1 MKSKKVNYS
10 LFSFVEMGE
19 LTELDKERLRTRVR
33 QANSIIK
40 HEYEKNPD
48 NPIFDEISHSV
59 FMLSGSEKIGAP
71 TIPIP
76 RKWTVEKANELL
88 DIVSYVKEGTQIS
101 DEYSQNLDT
110 VFNNINRDRE
120 LSGQEPLDQLDKQKL
135 LNVFRSSEWKKLSE
149 LKEFGSK
156 NALNQVE
163 KMLSSSTNDKSI
175 TTGDITR
182 ILGDF
187 IKLSDEQRSETSLTG
202 FVDDEIY
209 KLQH

>member
-1 MKSKKVNYS
+1 MKSKKVKYS
-10 LFSFVEMGE
+10 LFSFVEKGE
-19 LTELDKERLRTRVR
+19 LTELDKERLRTLTR
-33 QANSIIK
+33 QANSRIK
-40 HEYEKNPD
+40 REYEKNPD
-48 NPIFDEISHSV
+48 NPIFDIISHSV
-59 FMLSGSEKIGAP
+59 FMITGSEKIGAP
-71 TIPIP
+71 TIPIS
-76 RKWTVEKANELL
+76 RKWTIEKANELL
-88 DIVSYVKEGTQIS
+88 DIVSFVKEGTQIS

-120 LSGQEPLDQLDKQKL
+120 LSGQKPLDKLDKQKL

-175 TTGDITR
+175 TTSDITR

-187 IKLSDEQRSETSLTG
+187 IKLSDEERSKTSLTG

>member
-1 MKSKKVNYS
+1 
-10 LFSFVEMGE
+10 
-19 LTELDKERLRTRVR
+19 
-33 QANSIIK
+33 
-40 HEYEKNPD
+40 
-48 NPIFDEISHSV
+48 
-59 FMLSGSEKIGAP
+59 MLSGSEKIGAP

-76 RKWTVEKANELL
+76 RKWTVEKVGELL
-88 DIVSYVKEGTQIS
+88 DVVSFVKEGVQIS
-101 DEYSQNLDT
+101 DEYSRNLDT

-120 LSGQEPLDQLDKQKL
+120 LANQESLTQLDKQKL
-135 LNVFRSSEWKKLSE
+135 LNVFRSSEWKKLTE
-149 LKEFGSK
+149 IKEYGSK

-175 TTGDITR
+175 KTVDITR

-187 IKLSDEQRSETSLTG
+187 IKMSDKQRSETSLTG

>member
-10 LFSFVEMGE
+10 LFSFVEKGE
-19 LTELDKERLRTRVR
+19 LTELDKERLRTRVK

-59 FMLSGSEKIGAP
+59 FMLTGSEKIGAP

-88 DIVSYVKEGTQIS
+88 DIVSFVKEGTKIS
-101 DEYSQNLDT
+101 DEQSKNLDI

-120 LSGQEPLDQLDKQKL
+120 LFGQEPLDQLDKQKL

-156 NALNQVE
+156 NVLNQVE

-187 IKLSDEQRSETSLTG
+187 IKLSDERSRTSLTG

>member
-10 LFSFVEMGE
+10 LFSFVEKGE
-19 LTELDKERLRTRVR
+19 LTDLDKERLRTRIR

-48 NPIFDEISHSV
+48 NPVFDEISHSV

-76 RKWTVEKANELL
+76 RKWTIEKANELL
-88 DIVSYVKEGTQIS
+88 DIVSFVKEGTQIS
-101 DEYSQNLDT
+101 DEYRKNLDT

-135 LNVFRSSEWKKLSE
+135 LNVFRSSEWKKISE

-175 TTGDITR
+175 TTGEITR

-187 IKLSDEQRSETSLTG
+187 IKLSDKQRSETSLTG

>member
-10 LFSFVEMGE
+10 LFSFVEKGE
-19 LTELDKERLRTRVR
+19 LTELDKERLRTRIR
-33 QANSIIK
+33 QTNSIIK

-59 FMLSGSEKIGAP
+59 FMVTGSEKIGAP

-76 RKWTVEKANELL
+76 RKWTIEKAEELL
-88 DIVSYVKEGTQIS
+88 DIVSFVKEGTQIS

-120 LSGQEPLDQLDKQKL
+120 LSGQDPLTQLDKQKL
-135 LNVFRSSEWKKLSE
+135 LNVFRSSEWKKLTE
-149 LKEFGSK
+149 IKEFGSK

-182 ILGDF
+182 ILGDY
-187 IKLSDEQRSETSLTG
+187 IKLSDKQRSETSLTG

>member
-1 MKSKKVNYS
+1 M
-10 LFSFVEMGE
+10 
-19 LTELDKERLRTRVR
+19 TELDKERIRTRVR

-40 HEYEKNPD
+40 REYEKNPD
-48 NPIFDEISHSV
+48 NPIFDEINHSV

-76 RKWTVEKANELL
+76 RKWTVEKAEELL
-88 DIVSYVKEGTQIS
+88 DVVSFVKEGTQIS
-101 DEYSQNLDT
+101 DEYNRNLDT

-120 LSGQEPLDQLDKQKL
+120 LANQEPLTQLDKQKL
-135 LNVFRSSEWKKLSE
+135 LNVFRSSEWKKLTE
-149 LKEFGSK
+149 IKEFGSK

-175 TTGDITR
+175 TTVDITR

-187 IKLSDEQRSETSLTG
+187 IKLSDKQRSETSLTG

>member
-10 LFSFVEMGE
+10 LFSFVEKGE
-19 LTELDKERLRTRVR
+19 LTELDKERIRTRVR

-40 HEYEKNPD
+40 REYEKNPD

-76 RKWTVEKANELL
+76 RKWTIEKAGELL
-88 DIVSYVKEGTQIS
+88 DIISFVKEGTQIS
-101 DEYSQNLDT
+101 DEYSKNLDT

-120 LSGQEPLDQLDKQKL
+120 LSGQEPLNQLDKQKL
-135 LNVFRSSEWKKLSE
+135 LNVFRSSEWKKLTE
-149 LKEFGSK
+149 IKEFGSK
-156 NALNQVE
+156 NELNQVE

-182 ILGDF
+182 ILGDY
-187 IKLSDEQRSETSLTG
+187 IKLSDKQRSEKSLTG

>member
-10 LFSFVEMGE
+10 LFSFVEKGE
-19 LTELDKERLRTRVR
+19 LTNLDKERLRTRIR

-76 RKWTVEKANELL
+76 RKWTVKKAEELL
-88 DIVSYVKEGTQIS
+88 DIVSFVKEGTQIS

-120 LSGQEPLDQLDKQKL
+120 LSGQDPLTQLDKQKL
-135 LNVFRSSEWKKLSE
+135 LNVFRSSEWKKLTE
-149 LKEFGSK
+149 IKEFGSK

-163 KMLSSSTNDKSI
+163 KMLASSTNNKSI

-182 ILGDF
+182 ILGDY
-187 IKLSDEQRSETSLTG
+187 IKLSDKQRSETSLTG

>member
-1 MKSKKVNYS
+1 M
-10 LFSFVEMGE
+10 
-19 LTELDKERLRTRVR
+19 TELDKERIRTRVR

-40 HEYEKNPD
+40 REYKKNPD
-48 NPIFDEISHSV
+48 NPIFDEINHSV

-76 RKWTVEKANELL
+76 RKWTVEKAEELL
-88 DIVSYVKEGTQIS
+88 DVVSFVKEGTQIS
-101 DEYSQNLDT
+101 DEYSRNLDT

-120 LSGQEPLDQLDKQKL
+120 LANQEPMTQLDKQKL
-135 LNVFRSSEWKKLSE
+135 LNVFRSSEWKKLTE
-149 LKEFGSK
+149 IKEFGSK

-175 TTGDITR
+175 TTVDITR

-187 IKLSDEQRSETSLTG
+187 IKLSDKQRSETSLTG

>member
-10 LFSFVEMGE
+10 LFSFVEKGE
-19 LTELDKERLRTRVR
+19 LTELDKERLRTRIR

-40 HEYEKNPD
+40 HEYKKNPD

-71 TIPIP
+71 TIPVP
-76 RKWTVEKANELL
+76 RKWTIEKAEELL

-110 VFNNINRDRE
+110 VFNNINRDRK
-120 LSGQEPLDQLDKQKL
+120 LSGQDPLTQLDKQKL
-135 LNVFRSSEWKKLSE
+135 LNVFRSSEWKKLTE
-149 LKEFGSK
+149 IKEFGSK

-163 KMLSSSTNDKSI
+163 KMLSSSTNNKSI

-182 ILGDF
+182 ILGDY
-187 IKLSDEQRSETSLTG
+187 IKLSDKQRSEISLTG
-202 FVDDEIY
+202 FVDNEIY

>member
-10 LFSFVEMGE
+10 LFSFVEKGE

-59 FMLSGSEKIGAP
+59 FMLTGSEKIGAP

-120 LSGQEPLDQLDKQKL
+120 LSGQEPLDKLDKQKL

-187 IKLSDEQRSETSLTG
+187 IKLSDKQRSETSLTG

>member
-10 LFSFVEMGE
+10 HFSFVEKGE
-19 LTELDKERLRTRVR
+19 LTELDKERLRTRIK

-71 TIPIP
+71 TISIP
-76 RKWTVEKANELL
+76 RKWTVEKAEELL
-88 DIVSYVKEGTQIS
+88 DIVSFVKEGTQIS

-120 LSGQEPLDQLDKQKL
+120 LSGQDPLTQLDKQKL
-135 LNVFRSSEWKKLSE
+135 LNVFRSSEWKKLTE
-149 LKEFGSK
+149 IKEFGSK

-163 KMLSSSTNDKSI
+163 KMLASSTNDKSI

-182 ILGDF
+182 ILGDY
-187 IKLSDEQRSETSLTG
+187 IKLSDKQRSETSLTG

>member
-10 LFSFVEMGE
+10 LFSFVEKGE
-19 LTELDKERLRTRVR
+19 LTDLDKERLRTRIR

-59 FMLSGSEKIGAP
+59 FMVSGSEKIGAP

-76 RKWTVEKANELL
+76 RKWTVEKAEELL

-120 LSGQEPLDQLDKQKL
+120 LSGQEPLTQLDKQKL
-135 LNVFRSSEWKKLSE
+135 LNVFRSSEWKKLTE
-149 LKEFGSK
+149 IKDFGSK

-163 KMLSSSTNDKSI
+163 KMLASSTNDKSI

-182 ILGDF
+182 ILGDY
-187 IKLSDEQRSETSLTG
+187 IKLSDKQRSETSLTG

>member
-10 LFSFVEMGE
+10 LFSFVEKGE
-19 LTELDKERLRTRVR
+19 LTELDKERLRTRIK

-76 RKWTVEKANELL
+76 RKWTVEKAEELL
-88 DIVSYVKEGTQIS
+88 DIVSFVKEGTQIS

-120 LSGQEPLDQLDKQKL
+120 LSGQEPLTQLDKQKL
-135 LNVFRSSEWKKLSE
+135 LNVFRSSEWKKLTE
-149 LKEFGSK
+149 IKEFGSK

-163 KMLSSSTNDKSI
+163 KMLASSTNDKSI

-182 ILGDF
+182 ILGDY
-187 IKLSDEQRSETSLTG
+187 IKLSDKQRSDTSLTG

>member
-1 MKSKKVNYS
+1 MKSKKVKYS
-10 LFSFVEMGE
+10 LFSFVEKGE
-19 LTELDKERLRTRVR
+19 LTELDKERLRTRIK

-40 HEYEKNPD
+40 HEYENNPD
-48 NPIFDEISHSV
+48 NPIFDEINHSV

-76 RKWTVEKANELL
+76 RKWTIEKANELL
-88 DIVSYVKEGTQIS
+88 DIVSFVKEGTQIS

-120 LSGQEPLDQLDKQKL
+120 LSRQDPLTQLDKQKL
-135 LNVFRSSEWKKLSE
+135 LNVFRSSEWKKLTE
-149 LKEFGSK
+149 IKEFGSK

-163 KMLSSSTNDKSI
+163 KMLASSTNDKSI

-182 ILGDF
+182 ILGDY
-187 IKLSDEQRSETSLTG
+187 IKLSDKQRSETSLTG

>member
-10 LFSFVEMGE
+10 LFSFVEKGE
-19 LTELDKERLRTRVR
+19 LTELDKERLRTVIK

-40 HEYEKNPD
+40 YEYEKNPD

-59 FMLSGSEKIGAP
+59 FMLTGSEKIGAP

-76 RKWTVEKANELL
+76 RKWTIEKAEELI
-88 DIVSYVKEGTQIS
+88 DIVSFVKEGPQIS

-149 LKEFGSK
+149 MKEFGSK
-156 NALNQVE
+156 NVLNQVE
-163 KMLSSSTNDKSI
+163 KMLASSTNDKSI

-182 ILGDF
+182 ILGDY
-187 IKLSDEQRSETSLTG
+187 IKLSDKQRSETSLTG

>member
-10 LFSFVEMGE
+10 LFSFVEKGE
-19 LTELDKERLRTRVR
+19 LTELDKERLRTRIK
-33 QANSIIK
+33 QANYIIK

-48 NPIFDEISHSV
+48 NPIFNEISHSV
-59 FMLSGSEKIGAP
+59 FMVTGSEKIGAP
-71 TIPIP
+71 TISVP
-76 RKWTVEKANELL
+76 RKWTIEKANELL
-88 DIVSYVKEGTQIS
+88 DIVSFVKEGTQIS

-120 LSGQEPLDQLDKQKL
+120 LTGQVPLTQLDKQKL
-135 LNVFRSSEWKKLSE
+135 LNVFRSSEWKKLTE
-149 LKEFGSK
+149 IKEFGSK

-175 TTGDITR
+175 ATGDITR
-182 ILGDF
+182 ILGDYL
-187 IKLSDEQRSETSLTG
+187 KLSDKQRSETSLTG

>member
-10 LFSFVEMGE
+10 LFSFVEKGE
-19 LTELDKERLRTRVR
+19 LTELDKERLRTRIK

-76 RKWTVEKANELL
+76 RKWTVEKAEELL
-88 DIVSYVKEGTQIS
+88 DIVSFVKEGTQIS
-101 DEYSQNLDT
+101 DEYSKNLDT

-120 LSGQEPLDQLDKQKL
+120 LSGQEPLTQLDKQKL
-135 LNVFRSSEWKKLSE
+135 LNVFRSSEWKKLTE
-149 LKEFGSK
+149 IKEFGSK

-163 KMLSSSTNDKSI
+163 KMLASSTNDKSI

-182 ILGDF
+182 ILGDY
-187 IKLSDEQRSETSLTG
+187 IKLSDKQRSDTSLTG

>member
-10 LFSFVEMGE
+10 LFSFVERGE
-19 LTELDKERLRTRVR
+19 LTELDKERLRTRIR

-59 FMLSGSEKIGAP
+59 FMLTGSEKIGVP
-71 TIPIP
+71 TISIP
-76 RKWTVEKANELL
+76 RKWTVEKAEKLL
-88 DIVSYVKEGTQIS
+88 DIVSFVKEETQIS
-101 DEYSQNLDT
+101 DEYRQNLDT

-120 LSGQEPLDQLDKQKL
+120 LSGQEPISQMDKQKL
-135 LNVFRSSEWKKLSE
+135 LNVFRSSEWKKLAE
-149 LKEFGSK
+149 IKEFGSK
-156 NALNQVE
+156 NVLNQVE

-175 TTGDITR
+175 TTVDITR

-187 IKLSDEQRSETSLTG
+187 IKLSDEERSKTSLTG

>member
-1 MKSKKVNYS
+1 MKSKKVSYS
-10 LFSFVEMGE
+10 LFSFVEKGE
-19 LTELDKERLRTRVR
+19 LTELDKERLRTRIR

-59 FMLSGSEKIGAP
+59 FMVSGSEKIGAP

-76 RKWTVEKANELL
+76 RKWTIEKAEELL
-88 DIVSYVKEGTQIS
+88 DIVSFVKEGTQIS

-120 LSGQEPLDQLDKQKL
+120 LSGQESLDQLDKQKL
-135 LNVFRSSEWKKLSE
+135 LNVFRSSEWKKLTE
-149 LKEFGSK
+149 IKEFGSK

-163 KMLSSSTNDKSI
+163 KMLSSSTNNKSI

-182 ILGDF
+182 ILGDY

>member
-10 LFSFVEMGE
+10 LFSFVEKGE
-19 LTELDKERLRTRVR
+19 LTELDKERLRTRIR

-48 NPIFDEISHSV
+48 NPVFDEISHSV

-101 DEYSQNLDT
+101 DEYSKNLDT

-135 LNVFRSSEWKKLSE
+135 LNVFRSSEWKKLTE
-149 LKEFGSK
+149 IKEFGSK

-163 KMLSSSTNDKSI
+163 KMLASSTNDKSI

-182 ILGDF
+182 ILGDY
-187 IKLSDEQRSETSLTG
+187 IKLSDKQRSETSLTG

>member
-10 LFSFVEMGE
+10 LFSFVEKGE
-19 LTELDKERLRTRVR
+19 LTELDKERLRTRIR

-59 FMLSGSEKIGAP
+59 FMLSGSEKIGTP

-76 RKWTVEKANELL
+76 RKWTVEKAEELL
-88 DIVSYVKEGTQIS
+88 DIVSFVKEGTQIS

-120 LSGQEPLDQLDKQKL
+120 LSGQDHLTQLDKQKL
-135 LNVFRSSEWKKLSE
+135 LNVFRSSEWKKLTE
-149 LKEFGSK
+149 IKEFGSK

-163 KMLSSSTNDKSI
+163 KMLASSTNDKSI

-182 ILGDF
+182 ILGDY
-187 IKLSDEQRSETSLTG
+187 IKLSDKQRSETSLTG

>member
-10 LFSFVEMGE
+10 LFSFVEKGE

-59 FMLSGSEKIGAP
+59 FMLSGTEKIGAP

-76 RKWTVEKANELL
+76 RKWTVEKVEELL
-88 DIVSYVKEGTQIS
+88 DIVSFVKEGTQVS

-120 LSGQEPLDQLDKQKL
+120 LSGQEPLTQLDKQKL
-135 LNVFRSSEWKKLSE
+135 LNVFRSSEWKKLTE
-149 LKEFGSK
+149 IKEFGSK
-156 NALNQVE
+156 NVLNQVE
-163 KMLSSSTNDKSI
+163 KMLASSTNDKSI

-182 ILGDF
+182 ILGDY
-187 IKLSDEQRSETSLTG
+187 IKLSDKQRSETSLTG

>member
-10 LFSFVEMGE
+10 LFSFVEKGE
-19 LTELDKERLRTRVR
+19 LTELDKERLRTRIR

-59 FMLSGSEKIGAP
+59 FILSGREKIGAP
-71 TIPIP
+71 TISIP
-76 RKWTVEKANELL
+76 RKWTVEKAEELL
-88 DIVSYVKEGTQIS
+88 DIVSFVKEGTQIS

-120 LSGQEPLDQLDKQKL
+120 LSGQEPLKQLDKQKL
-135 LNVFRSSEWKKLSE
+135 LNVFRSSEWKKLTE
-149 LKEFGSK
+149 IKEFGSK

-187 IKLSDEQRSETSLTG
+187 IKLSDKQRSDTSLTG

>member
-10 LFSFVEMGE
+10 LFSFVEKGE
-19 LTELDKERLRTRVR
+19 LTELDKERIRTRVR

-40 HEYEKNPD
+40 REYKKNPD
-48 NPIFDEISHSV
+48 NPIFDEINHSV

-76 RKWTVEKANELL
+76 RKWTVEKAEELL
-88 DIVSYVKEGTQIS
+88 DVVSFVKEGTQIS
-101 DEYSQNLDT
+101 DEYRRNLDT

-120 LSGQEPLDQLDKQKL
+120 LANQEPMTQLDKQKL
-135 LNVFRSSEWKKLSE
+135 LNVFRSSEWKKLTE
-149 LKEFGSK
+149 IKEFGSK

-175 TTGDITR
+175 TTVDITR

-187 IKLSDEQRSETSLTG
+187 IKLSDKQRSETSLTG

>member
-10 LFSFVEMGE
+10 LFSFVEKGE
-19 LTELDKERLRTRVR
+19 LTELDKERLRTQVK

-71 TIPIP
+71 TISLP
-76 RKWTVEKANELL
+76 RKWTVEKASELL
-88 DIVSYVKEGTQIS
+88 DIVSFVKEGTQIS
-101 DEYSQNLDT
+101 DEYSKNLDT

-120 LSGQEPLDQLDKQKL
+120 LSGQEPLAQLDKQKL

-156 NALNQVE
+156 NALNQIE

-187 IKLSDEQRSETSLTG
+187 IKLSDEERSKTSLTG

>member
-10 LFSFVEMGE
+10 LFSFVEKGE

-40 HEYEKNPD
+40 REYEKNPD
-48 NPIFDEISHSV
+48 NPILDTISHSV
-59 FMLSGSEKIGAP
+59 FMLSGREKIGAP
-71 TIPIP
+71 TISIP
-76 RKWTVEKANELL
+76 RKFTVEKANELL

-101 DEYSQNLDT
+101 DKYSQNLDT

-187 IKLSDEQRSETSLTG
+187 IKLSDKQRSETSLTG

>member
-10 LFSFVEMGE
+10 LFSFVEKGE

-76 RKWTVEKANELL
+76 RKWTIEKAEELI
-88 DIVSYVKEGTQIS
+88 DIVSFVKEGTQIS

-187 IKLSDEQRSETSLTG
+187 IKLSDKQRSETSLTG

>member
-10 LFSFVEMGE
+10 LFSFVEKGE

-101 DEYSQNLDT
+101 DEYSQNLYT

-120 LSGQEPLDQLDKQKL
+120 LSGQDPLTQLDKQKL
-135 LNVFRSSEWKKLSE
+135 LNVFRSSEWKKLTE
-149 LKEFGSK
+149 IKEFGSK

-163 KMLSSSTNDKSI
+163 KMLASSTNDKSI
-175 TTGDITR
+175 TTGDIIR
-182 ILGDF
+182 ILGDY
-187 IKLSDEQRSETSLTG
+187 IKLSDKQRSDTSLTG

>member
-10 LFSFVEMGE
+10 LFSFVEKGE

-59 FMLSGSEKIGAP
+59 FMLTGSEKIGAP
-71 TIPIP
+71 TITIP

-187 IKLSDEQRSETSLTG
+187 IKLSDKQRSETSLTG

>member
-1 MKSKKVNYS
+1 MKSKKVKYS
-10 LFSFVEMGE
+10 LFSFVERGE
-19 LTELDKERLRTRVR
+19 LTELDKERLRTQVR

-59 FMLSGSEKIGAP
+59 FMLTGSEKIGAP
-71 TIPIP
+71 TIQIP
-76 RKWTVEKANELL
+76 RKWTVEKAEELL
-88 DIVSYVKEGTQIS
+88 DIVSFVKEGTQIS

-120 LSGQEPLDQLDKQKL
+120 LSGQEPLTQLDKQKL
-135 LNVFRSSEWKKLSE
+135 LNVFRSSEWKKLTE
-149 LKEFGSK
+149 IKEFGSK
-156 NALNQVE
+156 NVLNQVE
-163 KMLSSSTNDKSI
+163 KMLASSTNDKSI

-182 ILGDF
+182 ILGDY
-187 IKLSDEQRSETSLTG
+187 IKLSDKQRSETSLTG

>member
-10 LFSFVEMGE
+10 LFSFVEKGE

-40 HEYEKNPD
+40 YEYEKNPD

-59 FMLSGSEKIGAP
+59 FMLTGSEKIGAP
-71 TIPIP
+71 TISIP
-76 RKWTVEKANELL
+76 RKWTIEKAEELL
-88 DIVSYVKEGTQIS
+88 DIVSFVKEGTQIS

-120 LSGQEPLDQLDKQKL
+120 LSGQEPLNMLDKQKL
-135 LNVFRSSEWKKLSE
+135 LNVFRSSEWKKLTE
-149 LKEFGSK
+149 IKEFGSK

-182 ILGDF
+182 ILGDY
-187 IKLSDEQRSETSLTG
+187 IKLSDKQRSETSLTG

>member
-10 LFSFVEMGE
+10 LFSFVEKGE
-19 LTELDKERLRTRVR
+19 LTDLDKERLRTRVR

-76 RKWTVEKANELL
+76 RKWTIEKAEELL
-88 DIVSYVKEGTQIS
+88 DIVSFVKEGTQIS

-120 LSGQEPLDQLDKQKL
+120 LSGQEPLNQMDKQKL
-135 LNVFRSSEWKKLSE
+135 LNVFRSSEWKKLAE
-149 LKEFGSK
+149 IKEFGSK

-163 KMLSSSTNDKSI
+163 KILSSSTNNKSI

-187 IKLSDEQRSETSLTG
+187 IKLSDDERNNTSLTG

>member
-10 LFSFVEMGE
+10 LFSFVEKGE
-19 LTELDKERLRTRVR
+19 LTDLDKERLRTRVK

-59 FMLSGSEKIGAP
+59 FMLTGSEKIGAP

-88 DIVSYVKEGTQIS
+88 DIVSFVKEGTKIS
-101 DEYSQNLDT
+101 DEQSKNLDT

-120 LSGQEPLDQLDKQKL
+120 LFGQEPLDQLDKQKL

-156 NALNQVE
+156 NVLNQVE

-187 IKLSDEQRSETSLTG
+187 IKLSDDERSRTSLTG

>member
-10 LFSFVEMGE
+10 LFSFVEKGE
-19 LTELDKERLRTRVR
+19 LTELDKERLRTQVR

-76 RKWTVEKANELL
+76 RKWTVEKVNELL

-120 LSGQEPLDQLDKQKL
+120 LSGQEPLDQLEKQKL
-135 LNVFRSSEWKKLSE
+135 LNVFRSSEWKKLTE
-149 LKEFGSK
+149 IKEFGSK

-163 KMLSSSTNDKSI
+163 KMLASSTNDKSI

-182 ILGDF
+182 ILGDY
-187 IKLSDEQRSETSLTG
+187 IKLSDKQRSDTSLTG

>member
-10 LFSFVEMGE
+10 LFSFVEKGE

-71 TIPIP
+71 TISIP

-88 DIVSYVKEGTQIS
+88 DIVSFVKEGTQVS
-101 DEYSQNLDT
+101 DEYRKNLDT

-120 LSGQEPLDQLDKQKL
+120 LAGQEPLDQLDKQKF

-149 LKEFGSK
+149 IKEFGSK
-156 NALNQVE
+156 NVLNQVE
-163 KMLSSSTNDKSI
+163 KMLASSTNDKSI

-182 ILGDF
+182 ILGDY
-187 IKLSDEQRSETSLTG
+187 IKLSDKQRSETSLTR

-209 KLQH
+209 KLQY